1 DNGPG
6 VEEGVRGNLFNLMSS
21 NKKDGMGLGLW
32 LSKHIVDRHQGS
44 IRYQVSQYGG
54 AEFVISLPLKPI

>member
-1 DNGPG
+1 MPK
-6 VEEGVRGNLFNLMSS
+6 ELRANLFNLMSS

-44 IRYQVSQYGG
+44 ISYQAPLAGG
-54 AEFVISLPLKPI
+54 AEFVITLPLKPI